1 MVNYVSQIVEEVI
14 PVIPLT
20 PAVPISPI
28 NSNVNETRRESFDET
43 DENMKAQSSDEK
55 VKYR

>member
-1 MVNYVSQIVEEVI
+1 MSQIVEEVI

-28 NSNVNETRRESFDET
+28 NSNVNETRRESFDEA
-43 DENMKAQSSDEK
+43 DENMKAQSSNEK
-55 VKYR
+55 SEI